1 MMRMARMMAMAAI
14 VAAAMVLGG
23 TASAEV
29 TSGYQVGDRVG
40 AMTVTKVAGNPLDGI
55 PAGTELCYRCRM
67 GNRPVVMVFARTADA
82 NLAKLLKKIEE
93 EIEEHQDAKLT
104 SFVNMLGTDAESLK
118 KDTAEFVKV
127 NGIERIAFVVPDE
140 PKNGPEDYKISPD
153 ADLTVVCFK
162 DGKVVAN
169 HALAKGQLSEPKIDA
184 IVKAACKMVE

>member
-1 MMRMARMMAMAAI
+1 MRKAYVLATALVLSMA
-14 VAAAMVLGG
+14 VS
-23 TASAEV
+23 ASAEL
-29 TSGYQVGDRVG
+29 TSGPAVGDSVG
-40 AMTVTKVAGNPLDGI
+40 AFTVTKVAGNPADGV
-55 PAGTELCYRCRM
+55 ADGKSLCYRCKM
-67 GNRPVVMVFARTADA
+67 GARPVVMVFARSADEK
-82 NLAKLLKKIEE
+82 LAKLLKKIEE

-104 SFVNMLGTDAESLK
+104 SFVNMLGTDVDSLK

-140 PKNGPEDYKISPD
+140 PKNGPDDYKISPD